1 MARVEDNGFGRRLKR
16 LYEEA
21 KKEDPKMNQQKFAD
35 KCGMSRS
42 IFKSYLDSGH
52 DPSGTNILSVAQACN
67 VSTDWLL
74 GLSKTRNRNI
84 ALERHSGIE
93 FFTEEEIADIR
104 DSFQQSAIDENI
116 SRSFDET

>member
-1 MARVEDNGFGRRLKR
+1 MARVEDNSFGRRLKR

-42 IFKSYLDSGH
+42 IFKSYLDSSH

-93 FFTEEEIADIR
+93 FFTQTSHMNNVDR
-104 DSFQQSAIDENI
+104 
-116 SRSFDET
+116 TLKTL